1 MFDLASCSNISC
13 LCDRLGM
20 GWEESYSSLS
30 SGSGWYFT
38 EFLTRV
44 WNSIFNISI
53 FFLFR
58 PHFREK
64 STHQL
69 TSPRAISE
77 AASPRIASKLTLE
90 LTLKITLKVT
100 LKSTH
105 RPYFERK
112 INILD
117 HIVLI
122 SNQSALYRFTL
133 KLSRSHYTSPCVDL
147 IQKRPHRRTLARILL

>member
-1 MFDLASCSNISC
+1 M
-13 LCDRLGM
+13 R
-20 GWEESYSSLS
+20 
-30 SGSGWYFT
+30 
-38 EFLTRV
+38 
-44 WNSIFNISI
+44 NSIFNISI
-53 FFLFR
+53 FFRFR

-64 STHQL
+64 STHRL

-112 INILD
+112 INISD

-147 IQKRPHRRTLARILL
+147 IQKRPHRRTLGQTMENVCAWSNFGNVRAVSTIFI

>member
-1 MFDLASCSNISC
+1 M
-13 LCDRLGM
+13 R
-20 GWEESYSSLS
+20 
-30 SGSGWYFT
+30 
-38 EFLTRV
+38 
-44 WNSIFNISI
+44 NSIFNISI
-53 FFLFR
+53 FFRFR

-64 STHQL
+64 STHRL

-112 INILD
+112 INISD
-117 HIVLI
+117 HVVLI

-147 IQKRPHRRTLARILL
+147 IQKRPHRRTLLHPLMSISLSSMASDKCVSVRAITIEL

>member
-1 MFDLASCSNISC
+1 M
-13 LCDRLGM
+13 
-20 GWEESYSSLS
+20 
-30 SGSGWYFT
+30 
-38 EFLTRV
+38 
-44 WNSIFNISI
+44 SIYR
-53 FFLFR
+53 FFFQFR

-64 STHQL
+64 STHRL

-77 AASPRIASKLTLE
+77 AASPHIASKLTLE

-112 INILD
+112 INISD

-133 KLSRSHYTSPCVDL
+133 KLSRSHNTLPCVDL
-147 IQKRPHRRTLARILL
+147 IQKRPHHRTLIESALLYITVNTYILLE